1 MNYLMGDIGNT
12 SLKICKINN
21 KFRIV
26 KTFFFRTKSVYLEKD
41 LKKKIN
47 QFTKNNTCNKILFSS
62 VVPNV
67 YRKIDKIFRKKKFKI
82 FEIKKFGLNKLLKF
96 RVKRYS
102 QLGSDRIAN
111 AIGAY
116 YKFKTNCIVID
127 FGTATTFDVI
137 KKPGMYDGGVITPGI
152 ALSIENLFSSTA
164 LLPTF
169 KLKKYPTNYGKNTK
183 EALNS
188 GFFWGYQGLINN
200 VIKKIINKNN
210 KNFKVILTG
219 GYSNLFKNKIF
230 KQAIIENDITIQGI
244 LKVYRKFLI
253 WVKKN

>member
-1 MNYLMGDIGNT
+1 MNYLIGDIGNT

-26 KTFFFRTKSVYLEKD
+26 KTFLFRTRSVYLEKD

-47 QFTKNNTCNKILFSS
+47 QLTKHDTCNKILFSS

-67 YRKIDKIFRKKKFKI
+67 YRKIDKIFRKKNFKI
-82 FEIKKFGLNKLLKF
+82 FEIKKFGLNKFLKF
-96 RVKRYS
+96 KVKRYS

-188 GFFWGYQGLINN
+188 GFFWGYQGL
-200 VIKKIINKNN
+200 
-210 KNFKVILTG
+210 
-219 GYSNLFKNKIF
+219 FKNKIF

-253 WVKKN
+253 